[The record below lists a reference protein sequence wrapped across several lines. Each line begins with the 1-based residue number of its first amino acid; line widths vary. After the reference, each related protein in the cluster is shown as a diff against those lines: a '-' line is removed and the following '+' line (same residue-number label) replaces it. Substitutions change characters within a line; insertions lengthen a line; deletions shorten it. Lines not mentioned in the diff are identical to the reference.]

1 MQFEMLQS
9 YLPFPLVTNQIE
21 VSVTHNA
28 PLFDGTLDVLMKHR
42 VSPMGWSPLGGGKLM
57 DGDKKDLFN
66 KASNY
71 NATDSQLSL
80 AWLLKHPSSIFP
92 VIGTT
97 KPERIVES
105 SKAIDIKLDLQDW
118 FEMLKIAQGKEMP

>member
-1 MQFEMLQS
+1 M
-9 YLPFPLVTNQIE
+9 
-21 VSVTHNA
+21 
-28 PLFDGTLDVLMKHR
+28 D
-42 VSPMGWSPLGGGKLM
+42 GGKTE
-57 DGDKKDLFN
+57 LFN

-71 NATDSQLSL
+71 HATESQLSL

-97 KPERIVES
+97 KAERIVES
-105 SKAIDIKLDLQDW
+105 SKAIDIQLDLQDW